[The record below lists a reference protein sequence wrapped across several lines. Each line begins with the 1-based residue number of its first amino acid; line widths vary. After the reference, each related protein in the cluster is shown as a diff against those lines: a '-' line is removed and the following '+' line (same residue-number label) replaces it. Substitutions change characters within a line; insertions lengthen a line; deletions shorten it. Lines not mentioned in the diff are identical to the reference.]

1 MATLYIMKNV
11 LIALMVS
18 CILSCKTAPP
28 KNKTTVAPD
37 TVVKSAVSKKAQSPI
52 EQHAQMEFVNYNDDG
67 DYFLLFAR
75 KADSTYSFIYNDED
89 RSLNRGDLIDV
100 KWKKGVIEIAGDGDA
115 PADADIITT
124 VTKVSDGAVSTFR
137 NSYGK
142 QFKYTRPESE
152 SYSTSY
158 LDKIYKVVEFY
169 LANTK
174 MPLLRQII
182 NKKEALSY
190 SVEQQTKNSREYTMI
205 GISTTNEHIVNTVQW
220 LYFDGENEILYE
232 YDVPKDELV
241 LFR

>member
-1 MATLYIMKNV
+1 
-11 LIALMVS
+11 MVS

-37 TVVKSAVSKKAQSPI
+37 TVVKSAVPKKAHSPT
-52 EQHAQMEFVNYNDDG
+52 EQRAQMEFVNYNDDG

-89 RSLNRGDLIDV
+89 RSLNRGDLIEV
-100 KWKKGVIEIAGDGDA
+100 KWKKGIIEIAGDGDA
-115 PADADIITT
+115 PADADITTT
-124 VTKVSDGAVSTFR
+124 VTKVSDGAVSKFR

-142 QFKYTRPESE
+142 QIKYIRPESE

-158 LDKIYKVVEFY
+158 LDKIYKVVEYY

-174 MPLLRQII
+174 VPLLQQII
-182 NKKEALSY
+182 DKKEALSY

-205 GISTTNEHIVNTVQW
+205 GISTTNEHNVNTVQW
-220 LYFDGENEILYE
+220 LYFDGEHEILYE
-232 YDVPKDELV
+232 YDLPKDELV

>member
-1 MATLYIMKNV
+1 MKNV

-28 KNKTTVAPD
+28 KNKATVAPD
-37 TVVKSAVSKKAQSPI
+37 TVVKSAVSKKAQLPI

-75 KADSTYSFIYNDED
+75 KADSTYSFIYNDEN

-124 VTKVSDGAVSTFR
+124 VTKVSDGAVSKFR

-158 LDKIYKVVEFY
+158 LDKIYKVVEYY

-174 MPLLRQII
+174 VPLLRQII

-190 SVEQQTKNSREYTMI
+190 SVEQQTKNNREYTMI
-205 GISTTNEHIVNTVQW
+205 GISTTNEHNVNTVQW
-220 LYFDGENEILYE
+220 LYFDGENEIIYE
-232 YDVPKDELV
+232 YDLPKDELV